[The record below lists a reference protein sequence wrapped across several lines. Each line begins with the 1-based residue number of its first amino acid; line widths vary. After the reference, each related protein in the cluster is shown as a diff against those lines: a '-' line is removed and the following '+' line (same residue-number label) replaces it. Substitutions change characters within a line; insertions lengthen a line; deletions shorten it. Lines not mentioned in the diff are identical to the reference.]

1 MGSVICYNTWSKN
14 DNKKFPNKNN
24 LYFLNSPCAKAW
36 PYPFVSPTPP
46 WSRLPHV
53 ICLTAFEH
61 IINFQLSAVHEV
73 SPKSLHLV
81 QCRVLDP
88 IHSIP
93 SISCWLPITC
103 ILTICVWVW
112 FSSTWDMREEPR
124 VHLFY
129 FLLGS
134 TSCLEHSRLSFNGL
148 IHWENISM
156 ISTVVRNS

>member
-1 MGSVICYNTWSKN
+1 MITKSSLT
-14 DNKKFPNKNN
+14 KNN
-24 LYFLNSPCAKAW
+24 LYFLNSPCGKAW

-46 WSRLPHV
+46 WSRLSPCYLPH
-53 ICLTAFEH
+53 CLWAH
-61 IINFQLSAVHEV
+61 HQLPNVHEV

-88 IHSIP
+88 VHSIP

-103 ILTICVWVW
+103 ILTICVRVW

-134 TSCLEHSRLSFNGL
+134 TSCLEHSRLSSNGL
-148 IHWENISM
+148 IRRENISM
-156 ISTVVRNS
+156 SSTVVRNS